1 MLQWV
6 QVRNKNTGF
15 TVLDTDVWGP
25 DGKQVWGNHWNS
37 GGLNLSTDNCL
48 IILWVESTTM
58 SANTKCWPLAESL
71 ATPEG
76 MSIWMGT
83 CDISAWVMT
92 FGLVCS
98 ASVEWEMWRYRVTG
112 ENLTVWGQCSE
123 DTAPSSYQ
131 IQPLCLLSGPSLKE
145 TDTKESGIS
154 FTGPVPSAPQCSTFW
169 WSWGEAQAEAVY
181 LWL

>member
-15 TVLDTDVWGP
+15 TLPDTDVWGP

-37 GGLNLSTDNCL
+37 GSLNLSTDNCL
-48 IILWVESTTM
+48 IISWVKSTTT

-83 CDISAWVMT
+83 CDISVWVMT

-98 ASVEWEMWRYRVTG
+98 PSVEWEMWRYRVTG
-112 ENLTVWGQCSE
+112 KNLTVWGQCFFWGHNNTLLLP
-123 DTAPSSYQ
+123 DTTTLPS
-131 IQPLCLLSGPSLKE
+131 PMAFFKGNRH
-145 TDTKESGIS
+145 TGIWNTLHWARS
-154 FTGPVPSAPQCSTFW
+154 
-169 WSWGEAQAEAVY
+169 
-181 LWL
+181 

>member
-112 ENLTVWGQCSE
+112 ENLTVWGQCLFWGHSALLLP
-123 DTAPSSYQ
+123 DTAT
-131 IQPLCLLSGPSLKE
+131 LPSLRAFSKG
-145 TDTKESGIS
+145 DRHKGIWNILHWAS
-154 FTGPVPSAPQCSTFW
+154 S
-169 WSWGEAQAEAVY
+169 
-181 LWL
+181 